1 MAIILFAV
9 SILLL
14 WLAGLGLYCLLTRE
28 VKRYCIYEM
37 IGLSFLLG
45 TTFIAF
51 GSLLT
56 SFFLNGILSRVFL
69 TTICLGLSGYGVTRA
84 LQKNK
89 LRLSEAGQ
97 RRWKFLPIL
106 ILLTQI
112 FFVGWLGMRTTLS
125 WDGLFNWEM
134 KAKVFYEQG
143 GIPKRFL
150 QSEALAWA
158 HVDYPPLMPLN
169 QAWIY
174 AWLGAANQNA
184 GKLFCVIFYAIAVLI
199 LLSRSPDFSGARK
212 FNYACLMFGIPLT
225 WLGDGSATSGH
236 ADFPL
241 AVFYLAAA
249 KLLSEFVQTGERN
262 RLKLLGAV
270 SAGLV
275 FVKQDSIVLLLILMI
290 VLALLLV
297 TRRIS
302 YRWNLVLLPAA
313 LLYCLWKLSMRL
325 LSPYFGQDFQLTS
338 DSSWQFLLA
347 RSKAVSHFFFWE
359 LLNPLHW
366 GALWIVFFVLLG
378 VRAGMLLLARLHNR
392 EKSWRELV
400 QINESSLSAWIL
412 ALLVLLPMSGD
423 FLLYLFIGT
432 SAEWLTLDYWLN
444 SSAACLLLQISLVA
458 LLSIQ
463 ELAKLPKIELS
474 PLSHP

>member
-158 HVDYPPLMPLN
+158 HVDYPP
-169 QAWIY
+169 
-174 AWLGAANQNA
+174 
-184 GKLFCVIFYAIAVLI
+184 
-199 LLSRSPDFSGARK
+199 
-212 FNYACLMFGIPLT
+212 
-225 WLGDGSATSGH
+225 
-236 ADFPL
+236 
-241 AVFYLAAA
+241 
-249 KLLSEFVQTGERN
+249 
-262 RLKLLGAV
+262 
-270 SAGLV
+270 
-275 FVKQDSIVLLLILMI
+275 
-290 VLALLLV
+290 
-297 TRRIS
+297 
-302 YRWNLVLLPAA
+302 
-313 LLYCLWKLSMRL
+313 
-325 LSPYFGQDFQLTS
+325 
-338 DSSWQFLLA
+338 
-347 RSKAVSHFFFWE
+347 
-359 LLNPLHW
+359 
-366 GALWIVFFVLLG
+366 
-378 VRAGMLLLARLHNR
+378 
-392 EKSWRELV
+392 
-400 QINESSLSAWIL
+400 
-412 ALLVLLPMSGD
+412 
-423 FLLYLFIGT
+423 
-432 SAEWLTLDYWLN
+432 
-444 SSAACLLLQISLVA
+444 
-458 LLSIQ
+458 
-463 ELAKLPKIELS
+463 
-474 PLSHP
+474 

>member
-1 MAIILFAV
+1 
-9 SILLL
+9 
-14 WLAGLGLYCLLTRE
+14 
-28 VKRYCIYEM
+28 M

-69 TTICLGLSGYGVTRA
+69 TMICLGLGGYGVTRA

-89 LRLSEAGQ
+89 LRLCEAGQ
-97 RRWKFLPIL
+97 RRWEFLPIL

-275 FVKQDSIVLLLILMI
+275 FVKQDSIVLLLTLMI

-378 VRAGMLLLARLHNR
+378 VRAGMLLLAGWPHR

-400 QINESSLSAWIL
+400 QIDETSLAAWTL
-412 ALLVLLPMSGD
+412 ALLVLIPMGGD
-423 FLLYLFIGT
+423 VLLYLFIGT
-432 SAEWLTLDYWLN
+432 STEWLTLDYWLN
-444 SSAACLLLQISLVA
+444 SSAARLLLQIFLVA

-463 ELAKLPKIELS
+463 GSA
-474 PLSHP
+474 PLSKIKYS

>member
-1 MAIILFAV
+1 MGA
-9 SILLL
+9 
-14 WLAGLGLYCLLTRE
+14 R
-28 VKRYCIYEM
+28 
-37 IGLSFLLG
+37 
-45 TTFIAF
+45 
-51 GSLLT
+51 
-56 SFFLNGILSRVFL
+56 
-69 TTICLGLSGYGVTRA
+69 
-84 LQKNK
+84 
-89 LRLSEAGQ
+89 RLS
-97 RRWKFLPIL
+97 
-106 ILLTQI
+106 
-112 FFVGWLGMRTTLS
+112 
-125 WDGLFNWEM
+125 
-134 KAKVFYEQG
+134 
-143 GIPKRFL
+143 
-150 QSEALAWA
+150 ALM
-158 HVDYPPLMPLN
+158 LLN

-174 AWLGAANQNA
+174 AWLGAAKQNA
-184 GKLFCVIFYAIAVLI
+184 GKMFYVIFYAIAALI
-199 LLSRSPDFSGARK
+199 LLSRPPDFSGGLK
-212 FNYACLMFGIPLT
+212 FNYACLMFGIPLI
-225 WLGDGSATSGH
+225 WIGDSSATSGH

-241 AVFYLAAA
+241 AVFYLTAA
-249 KLLSEFVQTGERN
+249 KFLSEFVHTGERN

-275 FVKQDSIVLLLILMI
+275 FVKQDSIVLLLTLMI
-290 VLALLLV
+290 VLMLVLV
-297 TRRIS
+297 TRRMS

-313 LLYCLWKLSMRL
+313 LLYCLWKLNMRL

-463 ELAKLPKIELS
+463 ELAKLPRIELS